1 MGNPLLTAFPS
12 FPETESGLFKFIIL
26 FLYSFNK
33 IEKQIL
39 WQKYK
44 RAIENR
50 DSLIVPVLHISYGN
64 YFSSTSLPNHLL
76 EILAASP
83 LAMTFAIP
91 SFRRSTSA

>member
-12 FPETESGLFKFIIL
+12 FPEAESGLFKFIIL